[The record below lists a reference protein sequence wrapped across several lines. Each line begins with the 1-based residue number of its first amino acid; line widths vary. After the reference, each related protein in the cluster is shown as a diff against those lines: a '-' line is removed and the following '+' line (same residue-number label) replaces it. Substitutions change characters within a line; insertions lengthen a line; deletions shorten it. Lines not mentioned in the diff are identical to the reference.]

1 MEEWKLQPA
10 LAFFDYDQAAQ
21 WPLFSP
27 VHVRPYNAAFCGL
40 DSGWYHAGNYL
51 DGDHMLLGH
60 AVSEIL
66 LLLT

>member
-1 MEEWKLQPA
+1 MEEWKLQRA
-10 LAFFDYDQAAQ
+10 LAFFDHDPGAQ

-27 VHVRPYNAAFCGL
+27 VLIGPYNEAFCRL

-66 LLLT
+66 ILLT